1 MIQSKLNS
9 WGLGIAELVGIIT
22 SFLFITG
29 ISYFYAYYAA
39 GLNAAWII
47 NLLTTKELLVSNLRL
62 GVSIIMAF
70 MYLESLFQNDNWM
83 EHIQSLIIGCFMFLA
98 MLIYC
103 YVNNQ
108 MWLEILSYLLT
119 LIAVFL
125 IVKYKLSIKL
135 GGILLIFFA
144 APFLNGLTAYDK
156 KIESNLPEVSLKDDS
171 KKWYLFDTFSDQ
183 AILIDSKN
191 REKNIKI
198 LPIND
203 LENIRVK

>member
-1 MIQSKLNS
+1 MIKSKLKD
-9 WGLGIAELVGIIT
+9 LGVVELVGIAT
-22 SFLFITG
+22 SFLLITG

-47 NLLTTKELLVSNLRL
+47 NLLTTKELLICNMSL
-62 GVSIIMAF
+62 GVGIIIAF
-70 MYLESLFQNDNWM
+70 IYLEDLFHHDNSV
-83 EHIQSLIIGCFMFLA
+83 EHFLSFIVGCSVLVA

-103 YVNNQ
+103 YIKNQ
-108 MWLEILSYLLT
+108 IWTEVLSYLT
-119 LIAVFL
+119 VLISFFL
-125 IVKYKLSIKL
+125 IVKCKFSIKL
-135 GGILLIFFA
+135 LGICLIFFM
-144 APFLNGLTAYDK
+144 APFLNGLTAYYK